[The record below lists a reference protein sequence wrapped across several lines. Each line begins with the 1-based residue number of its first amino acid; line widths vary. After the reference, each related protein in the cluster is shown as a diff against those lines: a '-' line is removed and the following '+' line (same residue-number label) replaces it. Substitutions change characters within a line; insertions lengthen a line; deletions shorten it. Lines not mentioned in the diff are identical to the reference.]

1 MALLALG
8 INHKTASV
16 DIRERVTFSGD
27 RIHEALRDLCDIANV
42 EEAAILSTCNRT
54 ELYCSTELQGSRAL
68 LEWLGDYHG
77 LKVSELEACS
87 YAFWGEDAARHM
99 MRVASGLDSL
109 ILGEP
114 QILGQMKSAYVTAKE
129 ANTIGGMLGR
139 LFQQT
144 FSVAKRVRT
153 DTAIGENPVSVAYA
167 SVNLASRIFS
177 DMSENTALL
186 IGAGETIELVSKHL
200 KEAGVR
206 KIIVANRTLSRARE
220 LADQLDGSAITLAD
234 IPSRLAE
241 ADIVIASTASPLP
254 ILGKGAVE
262 RALKLR
268 KHKPIFMVDI
278 AVPRDIEPQV
288 GELDDV
294 YLYTVDDLKQV
305 VEENIKSRQGA
316 AEEASHLV
324 DSGAA
329 DFMYQLRARGA
340 VNTLKQFR
348 GYADEIRSSELEK
361 ALSALRGGTNP
372 EKVLAL
378 LAKGIT
384 NKLIHTPTV
393 QARKASADGRP
404 EVNEW
409 IRELYDLPDTANTE
423 FINPSPGA
431 KNEDVET

>member
-16 DIRERVTFSGD
+16 DIRERVSFASD
-27 RIHEALRDLCDIANV
+27 RIHEALREIRGVTPV
-42 EEAAILSTCNRT
+42 EEVAILSTCNRT
-54 ELYCSTELQGSRAL
+54 ELYCSTQLQGSRAL
-68 LEWLGDYHG
+68 LEWLGGYHG
-77 LKVSELEACS
+77 LQVNDLEACS
-87 YAFWGEDAARHM
+87 YAYWDEDAARHM

-114 QILGQMKSAYVTAKE
+114 QILGQMKTAYTTAKE
-129 ANTIGGMLGR
+129 ADTVGGLLGR

-167 SVNLASRIFS
+167 AVNMASRIFS
-177 DMSENTALL
+177 DMSDNTALL

-200 KEAGVR
+200 KESGVER
-206 KIIVANRTLSRARE
+206 IIVANRTLNRAKDLAEE
-220 LADQLDGSAITLAD
+220 LGGQAITLSE
-234 IPSRLAE
+234 IPDQLAK

-254 ILGKGAVE
+254 VLGKGAVE
-262 RALKLR
+262 RALKSR
-268 KHKPIFMVDI
+268 KHKPMFMVDI

-288 GELDDV
+288 GDLDDV

-316 AEEASHLV
+316 AEEAAHLV

-348 GYADEIRSSELEK
+348 GYADDIRTSELEK
-361 ALSALRGGTNP
+361 ALNALNGGANP
-372 EKVLAL
+372 EKVLNQ

-384 NKLIHTPTV
+384 NKLIHTPTI
-393 QARKASADGRP
+393 QARKAAADGRP
-404 EVNEW
+404 EVNDW
-409 IRELYDLPDTANTE
+409 IRELYDLPDEVNLAYSRSGNVD
-423 FINPSPGA
+423 
-431 KNEDVET
+431 KND

>member
-16 DIRERVTFSGD
+16 DIRERVTFSND
-27 RIHEALRDLCDIANV
+27 RIHEALRDACTVTNV
-42 EEAAILSTCNRT
+42 QEVAILSTCNRT
-54 ELYCSTELQGSRAL
+54 ELYCSTELKGSRAL
-68 LEWLGDYHG
+68 LEWLGGYHG
-77 LKVSELEACS
+77 LSVSDLEGCT

-114 QILGQMKSAYVTAKE
+114 QILGQMKTAYVKAKE
-129 ANTIGGMLGR
+129 ANTIGGLLGR

-144 FSVAKRVRT
+144 FAVAKRVRT
-153 DTAIGENPVSVAYA
+153 DTAIGENPVSVACA
-167 SVNLASRIFS
+167 SVNLAKRIFS

-186 IGAGETIELVSKHL
+186 IGAGETIELVSKYL
-200 KEAGVR
+200 KEAGVK
-206 KIIVANRTLSRARE
+206 KIIVANRTLSRART
-220 LADQLDGSAITLAD
+220 LADQLGGTAITLED

-254 ILGKGAVE
+254 VLGKGAVE

-268 KHKPIFMVDI
+268 RRKPMFMVDI

-288 GELDDV
+288 GDLDDV

-316 AEEASHLV
+316 AEEASHLI

-348 GYADEIRSSELEK
+348 GYAEGIRVGEMEK
-361 ALSALRGGTNP
+361 AMNALKAGADP
-372 EKVLAL
+372 EKILAMMSR
-378 LAKGIT
+378 GIT

-393 QARKASADGRP
+393 QARKLVAEGRP
-404 EVNEW
+404 EVNDW
-409 IRELYDLPDTANTE
+409 IRELYDLPDHASQE
-423 FINPSPGA
+423 YSVE
-431 KNEDVET
+431 NEESQT